1 MVAHAGAPDRM
12 SFDAL
17 RTVPRL
23 GAGSALALEA
33 FRLMATGSDES
44 ALVARFDAEFGLAG
58 RAALGAMHLLVRE
71 IGMRGCRRLTIACP
85 GCCRLT
91 DDEWRIL
98 ALLGAAQARDV
109 SRVDF
114 HLSCLFDGRGGETAR
129 AAAMALGGLFRAAG
143 RELDGP
149 ALEIPPPTRPPRLK
163 LVHSGGGA

>member
-1 MVAHAGAPDRM
+1 M
-12 SFDAL
+12 FLDAL
-17 RTVPRL
+17 SAVPRL
-23 GAGSALALEA
+23 GAGPALALDA
-33 FRLMATGSDES
+33 FRLMATGSDECG
-44 ALVARFDAEFGLAG
+44 LVARFDDEFGFAG

-71 IGMRGCRRLTIACP
+71 IGMRGCRRMTIACP

-114 HLSCLFDGRGGETAR
+114 HLSCLFAGRGSETAR
-129 AAAMALGGLFRAAG
+129 AAALALGGLFRAVG

-149 ALEIPPPTRPPRLK
+149 ALEIRSPTRPPHMS
-163 LVHSGGGA
+163 LVHSGDEA